1 MNEQNP
7 YQPSF
12 RVQERDLSVSDISV
26 PPDSS
31 PLLRGAKV
39 GAIVGGFF
47 GLLMFVLLLI
57 VLRPFGVGQGSFFGR
72 LEVGKWL
79 VLVALFFGV
88 PFLFGMVFG
97 AAGFWVLDVV
107 LRRFPLLRNW
117 LQ

>member
-12 RVQERDLSVSDISV
+12 RVPKRDLSVSDIAV
-26 PPDSS
+26 PPNSS

-47 GLLMFVLLLI
+47 GLLMFALLLI
-57 VLRPFGVGQGSFFGR
+57 VLRPFGVEPGSFFER
-72 LEVGKWL
+72 LEVDKLL

-88 PFLFGMVFG
+88 PLLFGMVFG
-97 AAGFWVLDVV
+97 AAGFWVGDVV

>member
-12 RVQERDLSVSDISV
+12 RGQKRDSSVSQISI

-39 GAIVGGFF
+39 GAMVGGFF

-57 VLRPFGVGQGSFFGR
+57 VLRPFGAEPVSLFGR
-72 LEVGKWL
+72 LEVDKL
-79 VLVALFFGV
+79 LFLVALLFGV
-88 PFLFGMVFG
+88 PLLFGMVSG
-97 AAGFWVLDVV
+97 AAGFWFGDVV
-107 LRRFPLLRNW
+107 LRRFPSLLKW
-117 LQ
+117 LH